1 MFHCEEKFLKA
12 RSWQIMQDW
21 QIPSMIRT
29 TNAGHILPPR
39 RQVSYQWFR
48 NLLYVF
54 QDGLEAPTLPNWR
67 FYFRNYILRQ
77 MKQQLHLGKA
87 NTSECRVYYIAG
99 FLSWCH
105 LRIFVERER
114 ERERALNEPMMQ
126 IQNTQEKTLFFDF
139 KFQELCA
146 CFLWLDSSYSL
157 PTYSK
162 IVPGN
167 VLKLAVLGQDNR

>member
-114 ERERALNEPMMQ
+114 ERKSFKWTYDANTKYTGKDPIFWLQ
-126 IQNTQEKTLFFDF
+126 ISRIVCVLSVIGLIILLAYV
-139 KFQELCA
+139 FQDSTRKCPEA
-146 CFLWLDSSYSL
+146 CSF
-157 PTYSK
+157 
-162 IVPGN
+162 G
-167 VLKLAVLGQDNR
+167 AG